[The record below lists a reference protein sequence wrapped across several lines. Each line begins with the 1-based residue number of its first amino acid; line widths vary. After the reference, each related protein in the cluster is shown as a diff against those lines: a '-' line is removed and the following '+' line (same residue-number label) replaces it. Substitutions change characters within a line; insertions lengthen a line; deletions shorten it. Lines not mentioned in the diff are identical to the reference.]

1 MQEKTSAAGVY
12 HLTCLKPDGTIRW
25 EAENH
30 NLVVNEGLQS
40 MSQVYFNGGTQI
52 TAWYLGLYGAAASNN
67 PAAGDT
73 MASHAGWVEFTGYS
87 QAARPQ
93 ANFAPATLASP
104 SVVTNSASVA
114 VFSVNVA
121 GPVVVGG
128 AFLCSDNTKGGA
140 TGVLY
145 SAGDFA
151 APGDRTVYNG
161 DTLQLTYT
169 HNLRAT

>member
-1 MQEKTSAAGVY
+1 MKEKTSAQGTY
-12 HLTCLKPDGTIRW
+12 QLTCIQPDGAVRW
-25 EAENH
+25 ATENH

-40 MSQVYFNGGTQI
+40 MSQVYFNAGTQV
-52 TAWYLGLYGAAASNN
+52 TTWYLGLYGAAASNN
-67 PAAGDT
+67 PAASDT
-73 MASHAGWVEFTGYS
+73 MESHAGWTEFTGYS

-93 ANFAPATLASP
+93 AMFATATLANP
-104 SVVTNSASVA
+104 SVITNSASVA
-114 VFSVNVA
+114 VFSVNAA

-128 AFLCSDNTKGGA
+128 AFLCSNSTKGGT

-151 APGDRTVYNG
+151 APGDRTVYSG

-169 HNLRAT
+169 HNLSAT